1 MKNKEVYRL
10 EGLSCT
16 NCAAKFQD
24 NVKAIPGVEDVT
36 LNFGA
41 AKLEVTGDASIEA
54 LEAAGKF
61 DNIKVRPA
69 HIKRVNKVP
78 FYKKREYTVYI
89 IGNYIFDW
97 DAM

>member
-1 MKNKEVYRL
+1 MSNKEVYRL

-16 NCAAKFQD
+16 NCAAKFED
-24 NVKAIPGVEDVT
+24 NVKALPGVEDVS

-69 HIKRVNKVP
+69 HIKRVESVP
-78 FYKKREYTVYI
+78 FYKKRENIPFIVSAL
-89 IGNYIFDW
+89 IF
-97 DAM
+97 